1 MLNTTIIALNLAL
14 ASRNIRNV
22 EILDVMDYGN
32 GIDVCF
38 KETDGQVW
46 CLTENI
52 MPEEWCEL
60 LKRAKKISRKRTVL
74 ALM

>member
-1 MLNTTIIALNLAL
+1 MLNTSIIALHLGLLA
-14 ASRNIRNV
+14 RNIRNV
-22 EILDVMDYGN
+22 EIIDVMDYGN

-38 KETDGQVW
+38 KEADGNVW
-46 CLTENI
+46 CLTDNI

-60 LKRAKKISRKRTVL
+60 LKRAKKISRKKTVL